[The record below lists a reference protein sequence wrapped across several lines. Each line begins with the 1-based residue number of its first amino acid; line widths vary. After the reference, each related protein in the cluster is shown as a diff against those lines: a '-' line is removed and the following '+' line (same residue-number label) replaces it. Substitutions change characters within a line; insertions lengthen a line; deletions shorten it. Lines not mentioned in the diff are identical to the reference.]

1 MPAAASAPARGTVD
15 RTEFFWAPVIFVP
28 GPPACGCKTDP
39 AARMPALKKF
49 GLLRHPPPTHE
60 NQGNADVF
68 QPGFCR
74 LSAEIGGCRAT
85 LLLLK
90 FRRFPWQVLKQKLR
104 RLIGVAGQVPPA
116 HPTVKQVVAVQTKP
130 RQNNDVFLFLFI
142 FTQW

>member
-1 MPAAASAPARGTVD
+1 VVAKPIPQPGCRHSKSLACFGILRPHTKIKEMPV
-15 RTEFFWAPVIFVP
+15 
-28 GPPACGCKTDP
+28 
-39 AARMPALKKF
+39 
-49 GLLRHPPPTHE
+49 
-60 NQGNADVF
+60 VF

-104 RLIGVAGQVPPA
+104 LLIGVAGQVPPA